1 MTDTVSQS
9 STSDRFL
16 CFLVDDDAAIR
27 RMLGQIL
34 TKHDVQTRE
43 FDSVE
48 ALAGGLQSS
57 QPDLIFLDLRLGGS
71 DAVEAIKMLSKSSYS
86 GLLQIISGL
95 GPDLL
100 ESIQRLCGRYGL
112 ATLPPLQ
119 KPFRR
124 AVVDRVIESA
134 RAKRNERHAASAEP
148 TAGQAQPAPA
158 HCGVLEEA
166 LRHGWTE
173 FWYQPK
179 IDLRTGALVGAE
191 ALLRVNHPEHGVIL
205 PDEILGDAGAEALD
219 RLTEAA
225 IRKALVDWS
234 WFMRAGVNLRLA
246 VNAPLASLSRVPVAA
261 IVRDGRPADEAWPG
275 LVVEI
280 TEGEAIR
287 ATEAVDEIAT
297 QLSIYNVQLSID
309 DFGLGHSSLSLL
321 RDLAFS
327 ELKLD
332 GSFIRDS
339 ATNPAHQAI
348 CQTAVDLARRF
359 RARVVAEGIEQKAD
373 LHFLQSIGC
382 EAGQGFLFS
391 PAVPAADLLE
401 LHRRNQVWL
410 DPVGSGAGSEQAGPD
425 GASVIRNWN
434 FQGAEALT
442 AREREVLQCIVLG
455 RSSREAAADLNIS
468 HRTVEVYR
476 ARIMLKLGAKN
487 TADMARIVFTK

>member
-1 MTDTVSQS
+1 MTNPVPQP

-16 CFLVDDDAAIR
+16 SFLVDDDAAIR
-27 RMLGQIL
+27 RMIGQIL
-34 TKHDVQTRE
+34 AKHGVETRE
-43 FDSVE
+43 FDSVG
-48 ALAGGLQSS
+48 ALASGLQSAE
-57 QPDLIFLDLRLGGS
+57 PDLIFLDLRLGGS
-71 DAVEAIKMLSKSSYS
+71 DAVEAIKMLRDSNYS

-100 ESIQRLCGRYGL
+100 DSIQRLCSRYGL

-124 AVVDRVIESA
+124 AVVDGVIESA
-134 RAKRNERHAASAEP
+134 RARREARHAASAKSSPDKAEP
-148 TAGQAQPAPA
+148 SPAR
-158 HCGVLEEA
+158 GVLEEA
-166 LRHGWTE
+166 LRNGWTE

-179 IDLRTGALVGAE
+179 IDLRTGALIGAE
-191 ALLRVNHPEHGVIL
+191 ALLRVNHPDHGALL
-205 PDEILGDAGAEALD
+205 PDEILGDASADALD
-219 RLTEAA
+219 RLTEGA
-225 IRKALVDWS
+225 IRKAMLDWS
-234 WFMRAGVNLRLA
+234 WFMQAGLNLRLA

-275 LVVEI
+275 LIVEI
-280 TEGEAIR
+280 TENEAIQ
-287 ATEAVDEIAT
+287 ATESVDEIAT

-309 DFGLGHSSLSLL
+309 DFGLGQSSLLLL

-332 GSFIRDS
+332 GSFIRDC

-359 RARVVAEGIEQKAD
+359 RARVVAEGIEQAAD
-373 LHFLQSIGC
+373 LRFLQAIGC
-382 EAGQGFLFS
+382 EAGQGYLFS

-401 LHRRNQVWL
+401 LHRRKQVWVE
-410 DPVGSGAGSEQAGPD
+410 PIGSGAGPEQPGSD
-425 GASVIRNWN
+425 GAGVIRNWS
-434 FQGAEALT
+434 FPGAEALT

-455 RSSREAAADLNIS
+455 QSSREAAADLNIS